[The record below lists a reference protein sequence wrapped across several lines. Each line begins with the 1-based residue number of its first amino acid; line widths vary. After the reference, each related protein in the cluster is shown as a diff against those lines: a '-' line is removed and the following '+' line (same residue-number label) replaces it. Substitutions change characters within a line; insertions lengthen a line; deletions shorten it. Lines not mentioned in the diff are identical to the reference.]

1 MLGIRFNGQ
10 RRSGFTLVEL
20 LVVIAIIGIL
30 IAMLLPA
37 VQAIREAARRVQCAN
52 NIRQQAFGI
61 LNFESSLMRL
71 PPGAHTDRP
80 PAGQNI
86 SELTAWGSG
95 WPIFI
100 LPFVEQNNLF
110 QQLIF
115 EGGSSYPIGPLHLDN
130 AIANHLVLGDTQLPV
145 YLCPS
150 SPIFRRPTVGSPLY
164 EEPMQSPDVAINH
177 YVGISGFGIRETG
190 VEELNLVGFNETR
203 KNPLGR
209 FGIASAGGVLFG
221 AGFVELEAITNAD
234 GTSNTMMLSE
244 QNNTLKADNG
254 TPLIMA
260 SGVQYG
266 IMKGT
271 FRNDLPDVAEDD
283 FTDRRAH
290 QCTTIRHRINQN
302 GWRHNPN
309 DRMLDGSFVGIAGVG
324 QIGINIP
331 INSAHIGGVNA
342 AYADGSVHFLLDNL
356 DFAVLGALATRD
368 DGLSVGNGL

>member
-10 RRSGFTLVEL
+10 RRGGFTLVEL

-80 PAGQNI
+80 PVGQNI
-86 SELTAWGSG
+86 SEGTAWGSG

-150 SPIFRRPTVGSPLY
+150 SPISRRPTVGSPLY

-190 VEELNLVGFNETR
+190 EEEFNLVGFN
-203 KNPLGR
+203 
-209 FGIASAGGVLFG
+209 
-221 AGFVELEAITNAD
+221 
-234 GTSNTMMLSE
+234 
-244 QNNTLKADNG
+244 
-254 TPLIMA
+254 
-260 SGVQYG
+260 
-266 IMKGT
+266 
-271 FRNDLPDVAEDD
+271 
-283 FTDRRAH
+283 
-290 QCTTIRHRINQN
+290 
-302 GWRHNPN
+302 
-309 DRMLDGSFVGIAGVG
+309 
-324 QIGINIP
+324 
-331 INSAHIGGVNA
+331 
-342 AYADGSVHFLLDNL
+342 
-356 DFAVLGALATRD
+356 
-368 DGLSVGNGL
+368 

>member
-30 IAMLLPA
+30 IAMLLPS

-61 LNFESSLMRL
+61 LNYESGLMRL

-80 PAGQNI
+80 PVGQNI
-86 SELTAWGSG
+86 SEGTAWGSG

-150 SPIFRRPTVGSPLY
+150 SPISRRPTVGSPLY

-190 VEELNLVGFNETR
+190 EEEFNLVGFNETR
-203 KNPLGR
+203 KNPSGR

-221 AGFVELEAITNAD
+221 AGFVELKAITD
-234 GTSNTMMLSE
+234 GTSNTMMISE
-244 QNNTLKADNG
+244 QNDILKADNG
-254 TPLIMA
+254 TPMIMA
-260 SGVQYG
+260 SGLQYG

-271 FRNDLPDVAEDD
+271 FRNDLPDVAVPDS
-283 FTDRRAH
+283 TDRRAH
-290 QCTTIRHRINQN
+290 QCTTIRHRINQD
-302 GWRHNPN
+302 GWLHNPN
-309 DRMLDGSFVGIAGVG
+309 DRMLDGSFVALSGVG

-331 INSAHIGGVNA
+331 INSAHISGVNA
-342 AYADGSVHFLLDNL
+342 AYADGSVHFLQDSL
-356 DFAVLGALATRD
+356 DFLVLGALATRD
-368 DGLSVGNGL
+368 DGLAIGNGQ

>member
-61 LNFESSLMRL
+61 LNFESGLMRL

-80 PAGQNI
+80 PVGQNI
-86 SELTAWGSG
+86 SEGTAWGSG

-150 SPIFRRPTVGSPLY
+150 SPISRRPTVGSPLY

-190 VEELNLVGFNETR
+190 EEEFNLVGFNETR
-203 KNPLGR
+203 KNPSGR

-221 AGFVELEAITNAD
+221 AGFVELKAITD
-234 GTSNTMMLSE
+234 GTSNTMMISE
-244 QNNTLKADNG
+244 QNDILKADNG
-254 TPLIMA
+254 TPMIMA
-260 SGVQYG
+260 SGLQYG

-271 FRNDLPDVAEDD
+271 FRNDLPDVAVPDS
-283 FTDRRAH
+283 TDRRAH
-290 QCTTIRHRINQN
+290 QCTTIRHRINQD
-302 GWRHNPN
+302 GWLHNPN
-309 DRMLDGSFVGIAGVG
+309 DRMLDGSFVAISGVG

-331 INSAHIGGVNA
+331 INSAHISGVNA
-342 AYADGSVHFLLDNL
+342 AYADGSVHFLQDSL

-368 DGLSVGNGL
+368 DGLAIGNGQ

>member
-10 RRSGFTLVEL
+10 RRGGFTLVEL

-61 LNFESSLMRL
+61 LNFESGLMRL

-80 PAGQNI
+80 PVGQNI
-86 SELTAWGSG
+86 SEGTAWGSG

-190 VEELNLVGFNETR
+190 EEEFNLVGFNETR
-203 KNPLGR
+203 KNPSGR

-221 AGFVELEAITNAD
+221 AGFVELKAITD
-234 GTSNTMMLSE
+234 GTSNTMMISE
-244 QNNTLKADNG
+244 QNDILKADNG
-254 TPLIMA
+254 TPMIMA
-260 SGVQYG
+260 SGLQYG

-271 FRNDLPDVAEDD
+271 FRNDLPDVAVPDS
-283 FTDRRAH
+283 TDRRAH

-302 GWRHNPN
+302 GWLHNPN
-309 DRMLDGSFVGIAGVG
+309 DRMLDGSFVALSGVG

-331 INSAHIGGVNA
+331 INSAHISGVNA
-342 AYADGSVHFLLDNL
+342 AYADGSVHFLQDSL

-368 DGLSVGNGL
+368 DGLAIGNGQ

>member
-10 RRSGFTLVEL
+10 RRGGFTLVEL

-61 LNFESSLMRL
+61 LNYESGLMRL

-80 PAGQNI
+80 PVGQNI
-86 SELTAWGSG
+86 SEGTAWGSG

-190 VEELNLVGFNETR
+190 EEEFNLVGFNETR
-203 KNPLGR
+203 KNPSGR

-221 AGFVELEAITNAD
+221 AGFVELKAITD
-234 GTSNTMMLSE
+234 GTSNTMMISE
-244 QNNTLKADNG
+244 QNDILKADNG
-254 TPLIMA
+254 TPMIMA
-260 SGVQYG
+260 SGLQYG

-271 FRNDLPDVAEDD
+271 FRNDLPDVAEPDS
-283 FTDRRAH
+283 TDRRAH

-302 GWRHNPN
+302 GWLHNPN
-309 DRMLDGSFVGIAGVG
+309 DRMLDGSFVALSGVG

-331 INSAHIGGVNA
+331 INSAHISGVNA
-342 AYADGSVHFLLDNL
+342 AYADGSVHFLQDSL

-368 DGLSVGNGL
+368 DGLAIGNGQ

>member
-61 LNFESSLMRL
+61 LNFESGLMRL

-80 PAGQNI
+80 PVGQNI
-86 SELTAWGSG
+86 SEGTAWGSG

-190 VEELNLVGFNETR
+190 EEEFNLVGFNETR
-203 KNPLGR
+203 KNPSGR

-221 AGFVELEAITNAD
+221 AGFVELKAITD
-234 GTSNTMMLSE
+234 GTSNTMMISE
-244 QNNTLKADNG
+244 QNDILKADNG
-254 TPLIMA
+254 TPMIMA
-260 SGVQYG
+260 SGLQYG

-271 FRNDLPDVAEDD
+271 FRNDLPDVAVPDS
-283 FTDRRAH
+283 TDRRAH

-302 GWRHNPN
+302 GWLHNPN
-309 DRMLDGSFVGIAGVG
+309 DRMLDGSFVALSGVG

-331 INSAHIGGVNA
+331 INSAHISGVNA
-342 AYADGSVHFLLDNL
+342 AYADGSVHFLQDSL
-356 DFAVLGALATRD
+356 DFLVLGALATRD
-368 DGLSVGNGL
+368 DGLAIGNGQ